1 MTTPVIFAEN
11 TKQQV
16 KVYLIDSKEAV
27 EKLDL
32 TPDEKK
38 FVYAQHSESK
48 SESIYINRYSE
59 TIYIL
64 FFNSKKIRSQKS
76 ESCRKQ
82 GAVLC
87 SHINMHKWETVF
99 ISSPD
104 GFATEVLAVAEGMAL
119 ANYRFDK
126 YKSDK
131 KNQNSLKEIAI
142 EKDLV
147 SDHALAELN
156 NTIEAVIWARDLVNE
171 PVNKLNATDFSEIIS
186 EKIREAGGKAEILN
200 KKKIE
205 ALKMGGLLA
214 VNQGSIDPPTF
225 TILEWN
231 PENKMNDKPVILVGK
246 GVVFDTGGY
255 NLKSGSY
262 MNDMKSDM
270 AGAATVSAAVFAAA
284 KSKIPLHIIALVPST
299 DNRLNG
305 NAHVSGDVIT
315 MFDGTTVE
323 VLNTD
328 AEGRLI
334 LADALAYAKK
344 FKPEMVFSFAT
355 LTGAASRAIG
365 TQGTVVVE
373 SKAAEIFND
382 LEKSGNYVHERL
394 VKFPNWPEYGDM
406 IKSDVADL
414 KNIGGEA
421 AGMITA
427 AKFLEHFT
435 NYPFIHFDIAG
446 PAYLDRTDAYR
457 TKGGSGVGVRLLMHY
472 FNTLKR
478 QKAKE

>member
-1 MTTPVIFAEN
+1 MTTPVIFSEN

-16 KVYLIDSKEAV
+16 KVYLVDSKEVV

-32 TPDEKK
+32 TADEKA
-38 FVYAQHSESK
+38 FVYTQHNDSK
-48 SESIYINRYSE
+48 CESIYINRYTE
-59 TIYIL
+59 TIYVL
-64 FFNSKKIRSQKS
+64 FFNSKKIRVQKS

-104 GFATEVLAVAEGMAL
+104 GFASEVLAVAEGMAL
-119 ANYRFDK
+119 ANYSFDK

-131 KNQNSLKEIAI
+131 KNKNTLKEIAI
-142 EKDLV
+142 EKGLV
-147 SDHALAELN
+147 SEHALAELN

-171 PVNKLNATDFSEIIS
+171 PLNKLNATDFSEIIS
-186 EKIREAGGKAEILN
+186 EKIREVGGKTEILN

-231 PENKMNDKPVILVGK
+231 PENKMNDKPIILVGK

-255 NLKSGSY
+255 NLKTGSY

-284 KSKIPLHIIALVPST
+284 KSKIPLHVIALVPST

-365 TQGTVVVE
+365 TQGIVVIE
-373 SKAAEIFND
+373 SKATDIFNE

-394 VKFPNWPEYGDM
+394 VKFPNWSEYGEM
-406 IKSDVADL
+406 IKSDIADL
-414 KNIGGEA
+414 KNIGGES

-446 PAYLDRTDAYR
+446 PAYLDRADGYR
-457 TKGGSGVGVRLLMHY
+457 PKGGTGVGIRLLMHY
-472 FNTLKR
+472 FSTLKR
-478 QKAKE
+478 QKSKE